1 MNTLRYAFTGVLL
14 TALIGCVSVNIQSNV
29 SPDARPD
36 FRRVLIVSKLS
47 VLSPDYLSKFK
58 DAFPPDC
65 QVCSV
70 ANKPISFVSLD
81 QSIQQGIR
89 DCNSEVL
96 LTLGFGRNYTSGGGE
111 YISSY
116 NEVYAE
122 MSSVA
127 SGKPFWKAV
136 ITTNGSNEV
145 PPQKIVNQL
154 LKDGIITGRKPKI
167 Y

>member
-1 MNTLRYAFTGVLL
+1 MNILRCALFV
-14 TALIGCVSVNIQSNV
+14 ALITTLTGCISVHIQSNV

-47 VLSPDYLSKFK
+47 VLSPDYLPRFQA
-58 DAFPPDC
+58 AFPSDY

-70 ANKPISFVSLD
+70 ANNPISFVSLD
-81 QSIQQGIR
+81 ESIQQGIK
-89 DCNSEVL
+89 DCGSEVL
-96 LTLGFGRNYTSGGGE
+96 LTLGFSRNFTSGGGE
-111 YISSY
+111 YILSF

-122 MSSVA
+122 MSTVA

-136 ITTNGSNEV
+136 ITTSGSDEV
-145 PPQKIVNQL
+145 PPRKIINQL
-154 LKDGIITGRKPKI
+154 IKDRIIVGRLPQG